1 MMQMSSYEAQL
12 MVRMFVEER
21 HREADRQRLLRQVQS
36 RRLGW
41 LWLQAL
47 PFLHWL
53 GCMLIAVG
61 QFLQQSASVPT
72 GALGSE
78 KRARP

>member
-21 HREADRQRLLRQVQS
+21 HREADIQRLLRQVQS
-36 RRLGW
+36 RRPRW
-41 LWLQAL
+41 LLLQAL
-47 PFLHWL
+47 RLLHWL
-53 GCMLIAVG
+53 GCMLIVVG
-61 QFLQQSASVPT
+61 QCLQQSASVSA

-78 KRARP
+78 KGARP

>member
-21 HREADRQRLLRQVQS
+21 HREADMQRLRQVQS
-36 RRLGW
+36 RRPGW

-53 GCMLIAVG
+53 GRMLIAVG
-61 QFLQQSASVPT
+61 QRLQQSASAPT

>member
-1 MMQMSSYEAQL
+1 MMQMSSYEARL
-12 MVRMFVEER
+12 TVRMFVEER
-21 HREADRQRLLRQVQS
+21 HREADMQRLRQVQ
-36 RRLGW
+36 RGRPGW

-61 QFLQQSASVPT
+61 QCLQPSASVPT
-72 GALGSE
+72 GALGSD

>member
-1 MMQMSSYEAQL
+1 MQMSSYEAQL

-21 HREADRQRLLRQVQS
+21 HREADRQHLLRQVQ
-36 RRLGW
+36 RRRPRW
-41 LWLQAL
+41 LLLQAL
-47 PFLHWL
+47 RFLHWL
-53 GCMLIAVG
+53 GCMFIAVG
-61 QFLQQSASVPT
+61 QCLQQSASVPT